1 MLSVELLQLKD
12 KNPLVT
18 LWHRG
23 IFFRLMRK
31 KGAMRKKNRG
41 CDEKKGKKTCLV
53 FIFSLSLQKDKLLS
67 AIRRKLSLHEL

>member
-18 LWHRG
+18 LLHQG
-23 IFFRLMRK
+23 IFYRLMRK

-41 CDEKKGKKTCLV
+41 CDEKKAKKTCLV
-53 FIFSLSLQKDKLLS
+53 FIFFLSLQKDKLLS